1 MAGGSGGDKGSSGR
15 IRVETGA
22 LRQGAGVARDAAEAL
37 RRAAGGPSG
46 VVAGCP
52 GFAIVAAVEAVTA
65 AWVAHLRG
73 LADGYAGMGDLL
85 VANADAHDRADRAA
99 AGVFAE
105 GGRRW

>member
-1 MAGGSGGDKGSSGR
+1 MAGGGGASAR
-15 IRVETGA
+15 VRVETGA
-22 LRQGAGVARDAAEAL
+22 LRQGAGVARDVAEGL
-37 RRAAGGPSG
+37 RRAVGGLDG

-65 AWVAHLRG
+65 AWVAHVRA
-73 LADGYAGMGDLL
+73 LAEGFAGMGDLL
-85 VANADAHDRADRAA
+85 VADADAHDRADRAA